1 MPMIDLSFPLLGPAL
16 PVDHGYELYAAL
28 SRILPALHDGLAC
41 RVAPVRGAF
50 VGEVLQ
56 LDGRSRL
63 RLRLAPE
70 AIADVMPLAGKAL
83 EVGGHRLRI
92 GVPQVWSLAPA
103 PALAAR
109 LVTIKGFQEPE
120 EFLAAVR
127 RKLDAAGIGG
137 QARIP
142 LAETGKHEG
151 QPRRRVLRVS
161 GKRVVG
167 FPLQVAQLSD
177 EESIRLQEQGLGGR
191 GKMGCGFFVP
201 TKGQRP

>member
-70 AIADVMPLAGKAL
+70 AIAYVMPLAGKSL
-83 EVGGHRLRI
+83 EVGSHRLRI
-92 GVPQVWSLAPA
+92 GVPQVWALVPA

-109 LVTIKGFQEPE
+109 LVTIKGFQEPA

-127 RKLDAAGIGG
+127 RKLDAAGIAGAAG
-137 QARIP
+137 IP
-142 LAETGKHEG
+142 LAHAGKHEG
-151 QPRRRVLRVS
+151 RPRRRVLRVS

-167 FPLQVAQLSD
+167 FALQVTQLTA
-177 EESIRLQEQGLGGR
+177 EESILLQEQGLGGR
-191 GKMGCGFFVP
+191 GKMGCGFFLPARGRVP
-201 TKGQRP
+201 